1 VSNEPQGAPD
11 DTDERVQRSKTAVLS
26 ATYQLLSE
34 AGLAGASVD
43 AIARRSGVAKA
54 TIYRHWP
61 TRSALLLDA
70 CSKLGGKSDIP
81 DRGGLHADMKAL
93 AEMLA
98 HQLRSARWATILPSI
113 IDAAERD
120 PETAKLHAGLHA
132 GFTTGF
138 LAAIERGRARG
149 ELPPGHE
156 PADIVA
162 AVMGPL
168 FYRRWFSREPLDAIF
183 VAGVVDRA
191 VGKPS
196 TKRAKR

>member
-1 VSNEPQGAPD
+1 VSDQPSAAD
-11 DTDERVQRSKTAVLS
+11 DTDERVQRSKKAVLA

-34 AGLAGASVD
+34 TGLAGASVD

-70 CSKLGGKSDIP
+70 CSKLGGQSDVP
-81 DRGGLHADMKAL
+81 DRGSLHADMTAL

-120 PETAKLHAGLHA
+120 AETAELHARLHA

-138 LAAIERGRARG
+138 LAVIERGRARG
-149 ELPPGHE
+149 ELPPGRE

-162 AVMGPL
+162 TVMGAL
-168 FYRRWFSREPLDAIF
+168 FYRRWFSREPLDARF
-183 VAGVVDRA
+183 VASIIETA
-191 VGKPS
+191 VGKPGAKS
-196 TKRAKR
+196 KR